1 MAIIQRS
8 ANAIFDILN
17 GALSSERIVHR
28 QRNRITRL
36 SQKGIRS
43 MDTLLVWEK
52 MGSLVPTPYI
62 FKILNER
69 EFSPVN

>member
-8 ANAIFDILN
+8 ANVTFDILN
-17 GALSSERIVHR
+17 RALNGEQIVHR

-52 MGSLVPTPYI
+52 MGSLVPTPSI
-62 FKILNER
+62 FKILNKR
-69 EFSPVN
+69 EFSPVS